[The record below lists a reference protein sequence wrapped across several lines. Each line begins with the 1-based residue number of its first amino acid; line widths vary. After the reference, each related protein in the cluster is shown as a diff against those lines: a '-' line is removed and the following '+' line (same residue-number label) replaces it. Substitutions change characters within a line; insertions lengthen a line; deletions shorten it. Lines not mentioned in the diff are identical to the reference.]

1 MLCHVLKVVSEV
13 AEGKGLHQVSM
24 NKQFTI
30 GVPKAIRIG
39 WDCAVV
45 RAILTL
51 KMMKDEY
58 RHKGLRRKLLEELRS
73 LGISNEDVLDAMD
86 RVPRHFFLSSA
97 FEQFAYQ
104 NKAFQIGAGQTIS
117 KPHTVA
123 CQTELLGLL
132 PGQKVLEI
140 GTGSGFQCAVLCAM
154 GYKVFSI
161 ERQRSLYDKTRPLL
175 ASMGFKPQLFYG
187 DGYKGKK
194 TFAPFDGIIVTC
206 GAPEVPET
214 LLQQLAIGGKLIIP
228 VGEGDTQLM
237 YSFERL
243 GEKEFTRKKHG
254 EFAFVP
260 MLSNRSQD

>member
-1 MLCHVLKVVSEV
+1 MFQKL
-13 AEGKGLHQVSM
+13 
-24 NKQFTI
+24 
-30 GVPKAIRIG
+30 IRIRRER
-39 WDCAVV
+39 AFA
-45 RAILTL
+45 RAILTR

-58 RHKGLRRKLLEELRS
+58 RHKGLRRKMLDELRT
-73 LGISNEDVLDAMD
+73 LGIVDEDVLDAID

-123 CQTELLGLL
+123 RQTELLGLV

-161 ERQRSLYDKTRPLL
+161 ERQRSLYDKARPLL

-206 GAPEVPET
+206 GAPEVPEA
-214 LLQQLAIGGKLIIP
+214 LLQQLAIGGKLVIP

-237 YSFERL
+237 YSFERIS
-243 GEKEFTRKKHG
+243 EKEFTRQKHG

-260 MLSNRSQD
+260 MLSNRAQG

>member
-1 MLCHVLKVVSEV
+1 MLKVVSEV

>member
-1 MLCHVLKVVSEV
+1 
-13 AEGKGLHQVSM
+13 
-24 NKQFTI
+24 
-30 GVPKAIRIG
+30 
-39 WDCAVV
+39 
-45 RAILTL
+45 
-51 KMMKDEY
+51 MMKDEY
-58 RHKGLRRKLLEELRS
+58 RHKGLRRKLLDELRS
-73 LGISNEDVLDAMD
+73 MGIANEDVLHAMD

-123 CQTELLGLL
+123 RQTELLGLVS
-132 PGQKVLEI
+132 GQKVLEI

-175 ASMGFKPQLFYG
+175 ESMGFKPQLFFG

-206 GAPEVPET
+206 GAPEVPEA
-214 LLQQLAIGGKLIIP
+214 LLQQLAIGGRLIIP
-228 VGEGDTQLM
+228 VGEGETQLM

-260 MLSNRSQD
+260 MLSSRTRS

>member
-1 MLCHVLKVVSEV
+1 
-13 AEGKGLHQVSM
+13 
-24 NKQFTI
+24 
-30 GVPKAIRIG
+30 
-39 WDCAVV
+39 
-45 RAILTL
+45 
-51 KMMKDEY
+51 MMKDEY
-58 RHKGLRRKLLEELRS
+58 RHKGLRRKLLDELRS
-73 LGISNEDVLDAMD
+73 LGIVNEEVLSAID

-123 CQTELLGLL
+123 RQTELLGLT

-154 GYKVFSI
+154 GYKVYSI
-161 ERQRSLYDKTRPLL
+161 ERQRSLYDTAGPLL
-175 ASMGFKPQLFYG
+175 ASMGFKPHLFYG

-214 LLQQLAIGGKLIIP
+214 LLQQLTIGGKLIIP
-228 VGEGDTQLM
+228 VGEGDKQLM
-237 YSFERL
+237 YSFERMS
-243 GEKEFTRKKHG
+243 EKDFTRQKHG

-260 MLSNRSQD
+260 MLTNRAKG

>member
-1 MLCHVLKVVSEV
+1 M
-13 AEGKGLHQVSM
+13 HQVSM